1 MLDALSAE
9 LLKLRRHKATW
20 SLVWLYPIGFTL
32 IFLIGIIV
40 GIAGGD
46 APEQQSLPEWL
57 ENTAFAWYVPRNSV
71 GRVMIAAYVAV
82 VFAGEYGWNTWKLIV
97 PHRSRG
103 ALIAAKYAAVLIL
116 FALAFLAT
124 ALLSTLGI
132 WTDSV
137 ATGDTIPAGVT
148 AGALLGEHG
157 RGALA
162 ALPPFAVTV
171 ACVSLAAILTRSTI
185 AALVI
190 AIVLISIEQ
199 LIFSFGP
206 ILSMRFPAIVWPL
219 YHALPGY
226 HLANLFE
233 WIGEAK
239 ALSVEFPGGRIVSL
253 GWATS
258 LAVVTAWI
266 VVPAAATFAAFRRQ
280 DIN

>member
-20 SLVWLYPIGFTL
+20 SLVWLYPIGFAL
-32 IFLIGIIV
+32 IFLIGIVV

-46 APEQQSLPEWL
+46 SPEQPSLQEWL
-57 ENTAFAWYVPRNSV
+57 ENTAFAWYVPRNPV
-71 GRVMIAAYVAV
+71 GRILIAAYVAV

-124 ALLSTLGI
+124 ALISTLGI
-132 WTDSV
+132 WIDGA
-137 ATGDTIPAGVT
+137 ATGDTIPAGAS
-148 AGALLGEHG
+148 AGALLAEHG

-162 ALPPFAVTV
+162 ALAPFAVTV
-171 ACVSLAAILTRSTI
+171 ACASLAAILTRSTI

-190 AIVLISIEQ
+190 AIVLVSIEQ

-226 HLANLFE
+226 HLANLTE
-233 WIGEAK
+233 WIAEAK
-239 ALSVEFPGGRIVSL
+239 ALSAEFPAGRTVSF

-258 LAVVTAWI
+258 LAVVTAW
-266 VVPAAATFAAFRRQ
+266 VVLPAAATFAAFKRQ